1 MNPAA
6 QACTRKEMT
15 RRTQPSVRTPAWANA
30 CTADNSLLQSLQ
42 TSREIPETRPST
54 LPVMPRWGGHTALRM
69 IGPRDPV
76 NHARRIGEYQLR
88 ALVAACKRF
97 DLRDM

>member
-1 MNPAA
+1 
-6 QACTRKEMT
+6 
-15 RRTQPSVRTPAWANA
+15 
-30 CTADNSLLQSLQ
+30 
-42 TSREIPETRPST
+42 
-54 LPVMPRWGGHTALRM
+54 M